1 MITYPDS
8 DFDSWIDE
16 DAADTYFETRL
27 HADPWDAAANKP
39 AALVT
44 AFHSLNELDL
54 TVDPT
59 EAATLDALQRA
70 QCEQCLHELRND
82 LDASAI
88 SGFTLGGLLSVKL
101 PENTVPPSRHSQ
113 RALAI
118 LRPYITAWSVSRT
131 R

>member
-16 DAADTYFETRL
+16 DAADTYFEDRL
-27 HADPWDAAANKP
+27 HADLWDAAANKP

-44 AFHSLNELDL
+44 AFHSLGELDL
-54 TVDPT
+54 TVDPND
-59 EAATLDALQRA
+59 AATLDALQRA

-82 LDASAI
+82 LDGSAI
-88 SGFTLGGLLSVKL
+88 SSFNLGSLLSVKL
-101 PENTVPPSRHSQ
+101 PESKVPPSRYSQ

-118 LRPYITAWSVSRT
+118 LRPYITARSVTRT

>member
-1 MITYPDS
+1 MILYPDS

-27 HADPWDAAANKP
+27 HADPWDAAANKS

-54 TVDPT
+54 TVDPA
-59 EAATLDALQRA
+59 EAGTLDALQRA
-70 QCEQCLHELRND
+70 QCEQALHELDNNPEGPGI
-82 LDASAI
+82 SAV
-88 SGFTLGGLLSVKL
+88 SMVGLLSVKT
-101 PENTVPPSRHSQ
+101 EQKSPPPRYSQ
-113 RALAI
+113 RALSI
-118 LRPYITAWSVSRT
+118 LRPYINAPSIKRT

>member
-1 MITYPDS
+1 MIIYPDAN
-8 DFDSWIDE
+8 FDSWIDE
-16 DAADTYFETRL
+16 DAADTYFEDRL

-54 TVDPT
+54 AVDPT
-59 EAATLDALQRA
+59 DAATLDALQRA

-82 LDASAI
+82 LDAAAI
-88 SGFTLGGLLSVKL
+88 SSLTLGGLISVKL
-101 PENTVPPSRHSQ
+101 PETKVPPSRYSQ

-118 LRPYITAWSVSRT
+118 LRPYITAPSIKRT